1 MPARKLKPNIV
12 PEKPQQQ
19 ISVDFIIKLLVLKD
33 YDSILVVYNRFLKI
47 LHFVAITEKIMTER
61 LVRLF
66 RNNVWKLY
74 ELLEI
79 VILNRE
85 LQFVAGL
92 MKELNKMLR
101 IKTKLSTAYHPQ
113 INRQIDKTNQELE
126 QYLRIYV
133 DYRQKNWLE
142 QLATVKFIFNNKVHT
157 ATKSLSFKVN
167 YGRKPIISF
176 DIRKKVKHVK
186 AEEFVKKI
194 KNRHKKI
201 KVALI
206 KSQKEMKR
214 YANRNRKS
222 VDKYKGLSNRVDEK
236 SNKKV
241 DREIYQILCSQEI
254 ISENMV
260 KLKLPALLR
269 IYLVVNVRRI
279 VKYQEQ
285 IEKQKKIPPSIVEIE
300 KEKKYEVEKI
310 LDRQERKEKPKYL
323 VRQKSYTTEKDIQE
337 RLENLKNVIDLVKEF
352 KKEIREK

>member
-74 ELLEI
+74 GLLEI

-92 MKELNKMLR
+92 IKELNKMLR

-133 DYRQKNWLE
+133 DYRTKKLVRIVSNC
-142 QLATVKFIFNNKVHT
+142 KVH
-157 ATKSLSFKVN
+157 L
-167 YGRKPIISF
+167 
-176 DIRKKVKHVK
+176 
-186 AEEFVKKI
+186 
-194 KNRHKKI
+194 
-201 KVALI
+201 
-206 KSQKEMKR
+206 
-214 YANRNRKS
+214 
-222 VDKYKGLSNRVDEK
+222 
-236 SNKKV
+236 
-241 DREIYQILCSQEI
+241 
-254 ISENMV
+254 
-260 KLKLPALLR
+260 
-269 IYLVVNVRRI
+269 
-279 VKYQEQ
+279 
-285 IEKQKKIPPSIVEIE
+285 
-300 KEKKYEVEKI
+300 
-310 LDRQERKEKPKYL
+310 
-323 VRQKSYTTEKDIQE
+323 
-337 RLENLKNVIDLVKEF
+337 
-352 KKEIREK
+352 